1 MKKIGLQFQWS
12 LAVGTNELIQPSSPA
27 SSCRYFWVLSF
38 FPINSLLICRM
49 FCIILLFGC
58 WMNNFFCFMKNG
70 LAHMFL
76 TSFNENI
83 LLSARFSHESVGEG
97 EERHLIL
104 ERCPETSMYVKKL
117 LTITHIFADLKNF

>member
-1 MKKIGLQFQWS
+1 
-12 LAVGTNELIQPSSPA
+12 
-27 SSCRYFWVLSF
+27 
-38 FPINSLLICRM
+38 
-49 FCIILLFGC
+49 
-58 WMNNFFCFMKNG
+58 MKNG

-76 TSFNENI
+76 TSFDENI

-117 LTITHIFADLKNF
+117 LTITHIFVDLKNF